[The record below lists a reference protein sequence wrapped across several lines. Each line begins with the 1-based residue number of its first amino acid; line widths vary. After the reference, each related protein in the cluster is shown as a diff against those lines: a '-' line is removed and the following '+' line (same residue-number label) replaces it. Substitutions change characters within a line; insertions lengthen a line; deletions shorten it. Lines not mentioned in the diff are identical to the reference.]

1 MGAFCCLFHVVDH
14 IILRRKQ
21 RQGMRMVLV
30 AIAAPGESRIV
41 SSSWS
46 AEMQAGNA
54 KQLEALAAQDHGRS
68 GIS

>member
-1 MGAFCCLFHVVDH
+1 
-14 IILRRKQ
+14 
-21 RQGMRMVLV
+21 MRMVLV